1 MVNPWM
7 CFTEGLKL
15 YTGVAF
21 LDLQAW
27 SLGFSGAT
35 GMCWYEKVACGEGD
49 SDTATLGQH
58 LLPC

>member
-1 MVNPWM
+1 M